1 MRSSLIKNE
10 VFMEFWCNKCGDKF
24 QDIFPSEY
32 EGETFAIG
40 YVCPKC
46 GTIENTMYRKNLI
59 YTSKKNAKEYGDI
72 LSIKFCASRIGGAY
86 KFK

>member
-1 MRSSLIKNE
+1 MRSSLIKDE
-10 VFMEFWCNKCGDKF
+10 VFMEFWCDKCEDKF

-32 EGETFAIG
+32 EGEMFAIG

-46 GTIENTMYRKNLI
+46 CTIENTIYRKNLI
-59 YTSKKNAKEYGDI
+59 YTSKKNAKEYGDK
-72 LSIKFCASRIGGAY
+72 LSTKFYASRIGGAY